1 VRWSVRH
8 FMEGNLSPRS
18 THWRRPLAN
27 QQVLGL
33 CRFADEA
40 RHPVIDSEPA
50 IAVKFSGPDNDL
62 DAGVLVIGVTAGTKT
77 A

>member
-1 VRWSVRH
+1 
-8 FMEGNLSPRS
+8 MEGNLSPRS

-40 RHPVIDSEPA
+40 RHPVIDSESA
-50 IAVKFSGPDNDL
+50 IAVKFSGPDSDL
-62 DAGVLVIGVTAGTKT
+62 DAGVLVIGVTADTKT